1 MDHQFDRSI
10 GYLVSDVARL
20 MRDYFD
26 RRARALGLT
35 RAQWRVLAHLGRNE
49 GINQTTMADLLEV
62 ENITLGRHVDRLEEA
77 GWVERRRDP
86 TDRRAW
92 RLYLSEKAHPMF
104 DRMRMLIAETEAA
117 TLAGFPPDESE
128 RLVDALMAMKNNL
141 SPREDNAP
149 APADDTDAPAP
160 VDEAVVRGEHV

>member
-1 MDHQFDRSI
+1 MEHEFDRSF
-10 GYLVSDVARL
+10 GFLVSDVARL

-62 ENITLGRHVDRLEEA
+62 EDITLGRHIDRLEEA
-77 GWVERRRDP
+77 GWVERRHNP
-86 TDRRAW
+86 ADRRAW
-92 RLYLSEKAHPMF
+92 LLYLSEKAHPMF

-117 TLAGFPPDESE
+117 ALAGFPPDECE
-128 RLVDALMAMKNNL
+128 RLVDALTAIKNNL
-141 SPREDNAP
+141 SLRDNGAP
-149 APADDTDAPAP
+149 EPADDAA
-160 VDEAVVRGEHV
+160 VRGEHVG